1 MLPMFV
7 RMQSTL
13 HGTYGT
19 TLVVASVVVASLAS
33 YAALVLA
40 SRVIAATGRLRL
52 AWLVAGALAMGIGIW
67 AMHFVGMLAF
77 RLDGL
82 PISYDVPRLV
92 LSVIVAIAASG
103 FALYEVSR
111 GSMTWWSL
119 TAGAVAMGAAIA
131 GMHYIGMAGLHTAA
145 SLTWRTPLVLA
156 SIAIAVLAS
165 GTALG
170 LAAWFKSDESAVTQF
185 RRGIAAVVM
194 GGAIAGMHYT
204 AMAAASFHPLGSDTM
219 FNATVRVQTLG
230 LVATPGLGVLVIV
243 ATLLILG
250 VALAGSVMDRYLRGI
265 AAEHART
272 RESESALRRS
282 EARFRS
288 LAEATAQIIW
298 TRNAAGEFVT
308 SQEGWT
314 AFTGQP
320 FEVLRG
326 LGWLAAVHPDDREWT
341 SGSWRE
347 AVATGS
353 LHSGEHRLRRQDG
366 AYRWMAV
373 RAAPVRDVDGTIVE
387 WMGIE
392 VDVTARHEAEDRI
405 RSVESQLL
413 QAQKLEA
420 VGRLAG
426 GIAHDF
432 NNLLT
437 VISGTTSLAQGRL
450 PVGSSLE
457 QDFADIEQAADR
469 AAALTRQLLAFS
481 RRQALNPVVLE
492 INGVVSRL
500 EGLLRRALGEDLELR
515 MVLADDAGRVRAD
528 PGQLEQVLMNLAVNA
543 RDAMPDGGTLTIET
557 APMTIE
563 GDYAATHL
571 GVDPGPYI
579 MVSVSDTGLG
589 MDTMTCAR
597 VFEPFFTTKAVD
609 KGTGLGLSTVY
620 GIVKQSGGS
629 IFVYSEPGHGATF
642 KIYLPRVAEPATSHE
657 PKPVTAPPPDSRS
670 SEVILLAEDAT
681 DVRRFTARVLR
692 EAGYEVLEAE
702 SVEAGLAASAAHPSR
717 IHLVL
722 TDVMMPHGTGRNLV
736 EQLRRLR
743 PDIAVVFMSGYTDD
757 TVLQRAV
764 IEPGTAFI
772 QKPFSPT
779 LLLTQIRA
787 VLEAEAVRAFSL
799 PA

>member
-1 MLPMFV
+1 MIV
-7 RMQSTL
+7 RMQATL
-13 HGTYGT
+13 HGTYDT
-19 TLVVASVVVASLAS
+19 PLVIASVVVASLAS
-33 YAALVLA
+33 YVALVLA
-40 SRVIAATGRLRL
+40 SRVIAATGRLRQ
-52 AWLVAGALAMGIGIW
+52 AWLVAGAMAMGIGIW

-82 PISYDVPRLV
+82 PIAYDVPRLV
-92 LSVIVAIAASG
+92 LSVLVAIAASG
-103 FALYEVSR
+103 FALWVVSR
-111 GSMTWWSL
+111 RARTWRSLATAAVGMGS
-119 TAGAVAMGAAIA
+119 AIA

-145 SLTWRTPLVLA
+145 TLTWRMALVLA
-156 SIAIAVLAS
+156 SIAIAVVAS
-165 GTALG
+165 GTALA
-170 LAAWFKSDESAVTQF
+170 LAAWFKSDESSITQY

-204 AMAAASFHPLGSDTM
+204 AMAAARFHPLGRETM
-219 FNATVRVQTLG
+219 FDATVRVQTVG
-230 LVATPGLGVLVIV
+230 LIATTGLGVLVIV

-272 RESESALRRS
+272 RESEGALRRS

-298 TRNAAGEFVT
+298 TRNAAGEFAGP
-308 SQEGWT
+308 QEGWT

-320 FEVLRG
+320 YEDHREW
-326 LGWLAAVHPDDREWT
+326 GWLTAVHPDDRDWT
-341 SGSWRE
+341 AGSWRE
-347 AVATGS
+347 AVSSGT
-353 LHSGEHRLRRQDG
+353 LHSGEHRLRRNSG
-366 AYRWMAV
+366 GYRWMAV
-373 RAAPVRDVDGTIVE
+373 RAAPVRDADGTIVE
-387 WMGIE
+387 WLGIE

-437 VISGTTSLAQGRL
+437 VISGTTSLAKDRL
-450 PVGSSLE
+450 PAGSPLA
-457 QDFADIEQAADR
+457 QDFADIEEAADR

-481 RRQALNPVVLE
+481 RRQSLNPVVLE
-492 INGVVSRL
+492 LNGVVSRL
-500 EGLLRRALGEDLELR
+500 EGLLRRTLGDDLELR
-515 MVLADDAGRVRAD
+515 IVLAEDTGRVRAD

-571 GVDPGPYI
+571 GVEPGDYI
-579 MVSVSDTGLG
+579 MMSVSDTGMG
-589 MDTMTCAR
+589 MDALTCAR

-642 KIYLPRVAEPATSHE
+642 KIYLPRIAEAATAGGHQ
-657 PKPVTAPPPDSRS
+657 PKPAPPVAPDSRS
-670 SEVILLAEDAT
+670 REVILLAEDAT

-702 SVEAGLAASAAHPSR
+702 SVEAGLAAAADHPSR

-743 PDIAVVFMSGYTDD
+743 PEIAVVYMSGYTDD

-772 QKPFSPT
+772 QKPFSPG
-779 LLLTQIRA
+779 LLLAQVRT
-787 VLEAEAVRAFSL
+787 VLEAEAGRAVSL

>member
-1 MLPMFV
+1 MLSMFV
-7 RMQSTL
+7 QLQSTL
-13 HGTYGT
+13 HGTYAT
-19 TLVVASVVVASLAS
+19 PLVIASVVVASLAS
-33 YAALVLA
+33 YVALVLA
-40 SRVIAATGRLRL
+40 SRVIAATGRLRQ
-52 AWLVAGALAMGIGIW
+52 AWLVAGALAMGAGIW

-82 PISYDVPRLV
+82 PIAYDVPRLV
-92 LSVIVAIAASG
+92 LSVLVAMAASG
-103 FALYEVSR
+103 FALWDVSR
-111 GSMTWWSL
+111 RAMTLWSL
-119 TAGAVAMGAAIA
+119 SIAAVAMGAAIA

-145 SLTWRTPLVLA
+145 ALSWRMPLVLA
-156 SIAIAVLAS
+156 SIAIAVGAS
-165 GTALG
+165 GTALR
-170 LAAWFKSDESAVTQF
+170 LAAWFQSDESAITQF
-185 RRGIAAVVM
+185 RRGVAAVVM

-204 AMAAASFHPLGSDTM
+204 AMAAARFHPLGPDSIFD
-219 FNATVRVQTLG
+219 ATVRVQTAG
-230 LVATPGLGVLVIV
+230 LIATTGLGILVIV
-243 ATLLILG
+243 ATFLILG
-250 VALAGSVMDRYLRGI
+250 LALAGSVMDRYLRGI

-272 RESESALRRS
+272 RESEGALRRS

-298 TRNAAGEFVT
+298 TRNAAGEFT
-308 SQEGWT
+308 SPQDGWM

-320 FEVLRG
+320 FEAHREW
-326 LGWLAAVHPDDREWT
+326 GWLEAIHPDDREWT
-341 SGSWRE
+341 AGSWRE
-347 AVATGS
+347 AVSAGT

-373 RAAPVRDVDGTIVE
+373 RAAPVRDADGTIAE

-392 VDVTARHEAEDRI
+392 VDVTARHEAEERI

-450 PVGSSLE
+450 PPGSPLAAE
-457 QDFADIEQAADR
+457 FADIEHAADR

-481 RRQALNPVVLE
+481 RRQSLNPVVLE

-500 EGLLRRALGEDLELR
+500 EGLLHRTLGEDLELR
-515 MVLADDAGRVRAD
+515 MVLADDTGRVRAD

-543 RDAMPDGGTLTIET
+543 RDAMPEGGTLTIET
-557 APMTIE
+557 APVAIE

-579 MVSVSDTGLG
+579 MLSVSDTGIG
-589 MDTMTCAR
+589 MDALTCAR

-620 GIVKQSGGS
+620 GIVKQTGGS
-629 IFVYSEPGHGATF
+629 IFVYSEPGHGTTF
-642 KIYLPRVAEPATSHE
+642 KIYFPRVAEPATGRE
-657 PKPVTAPPPDSRS
+657 PKPATTVAHDPRSR
-670 SEVILLAEDAT
+670 EVILLAEDAT

-702 SVEAGLAASAAHPSR
+702 SVESGLAASAAHPSR

-772 QKPFSPT
+772 QKPFSPA
-779 LLLTQIRA
+779 LLLTQVRA
-787 VLEAEAVRAFSL
+787 VLEADAARALSL
-799 PA
+799 LA

>member
-1 MLPMFV
+1 MLV

-13 HGTYGT
+13 HGAYDTP
-19 TLVVASVVVASLAS
+19 LVVASVVVASLAS
-33 YAALVLA
+33 YVALVLA
-40 SRVIAATGRLRL
+40 SRVIAARGRLRQ
-52 AWLVAGALAMGIGIW
+52 AWLVAGAMAMGIGIW

-82 PISYDVPRLV
+82 PIGYDVPRLS
-92 LSVIVAIAASG
+92 LSVLVAIAASG
-103 FALYEVSR
+103 FALWVVSR
-111 GSMTWWSL
+111 RATTWWSL
-119 TAGAVAMGAAIA
+119 VIAAVAMGAAIA

-145 SLTWRTPLVLA
+145 TLTWRLPLVLA
-156 SIAIAVLAS
+156 SIAIAVIAS
-165 GTALG
+165 GTALS
-170 LAAWFKSDESAVTQF
+170 LAVWFKSDESPVTQF

-204 AMAAASFHPLGSDTM
+204 AMAAANFHALSPDAMVDASTR
-219 FNATVRVQTLG
+219 AQTVG
-230 LVATPGLGVLVIV
+230 LVATTGLGVLVIV

-250 VALAGSVMDRYLRGI
+250 VAFVSSVMDRYLRGI
-265 AAEHART
+265 AAQHERT
-272 RESESALRRS
+272 RESEAALRRS
-282 EARFRS
+282 EGRFRS
-288 LAEATAQIIW
+288 LAEATSQIIW
-298 TRNAAGEFVT
+298 TRNATGEFA
-308 SQEGWT
+308 SPQEGWT
-314 AFTGQP
+314 AFTGQSYA
-320 FEVLRG
+320 EHRDWK
-326 LGWLAAVHPDDREWT
+326 WLDAIHPDDRDWT
-341 SGSWRE
+341 EGSWRE
-347 AVATGS
+347 AVASGT
-353 LHSGEHRLRRQDG
+353 LHNAEHRLRRQDG
-366 AYRWMAV
+366 SYRWMAV
-373 RAAPVRDVDGTIVE
+373 RAAPVRDADGTIAE
-387 WMGIE
+387 WIGIE
-392 VDVTARHEAEDRI
+392 VDVTAKHEAEERI
-405 RSVESQLL
+405 RSIESQLL

-450 PVGSSLE
+450 PPNSPLA

-481 RRQALNPVVLE
+481 RRQSLNPVVLE
-492 INGVVSRL
+492 INGVVTRL
-500 EGLLRRALGEDLELR
+500 EGLLRRTLGEDLELR
-515 MVLADDAGRVRAD
+515 MVLSEDAGRLRAD

-557 APMTIE
+557 ESMTIE

-571 GVDPGPYI
+571 GVEPGPYV
-579 MVSVSDTGLG
+579 MVSVSDTGVG
-589 MDTMTCAR
+589 MDALTCAR

-642 KIYLPRVAEPATSHE
+642 KIYLPRVAEPAAANE
-657 PKPVTAPPPDSRS
+657 PKAPTTVVPDSRS
-670 SEVILLAEDAT
+670 LEVILLAEDAT

-702 SVEAGLAASAAHPSR
+702 SVEAGVAASAAHPSR
-717 IHLVL
+717 IDLVL

-736 EQLRRLR
+736 EQLRRIR
-743 PDIAVVFMSGYTDD
+743 PDIAVLFMSGYTDD

-772 QKPFSPT
+772 QKPFSPA
-779 LLLTQIRA
+779 LLLTQVRA
-787 VLEAEAVRAFSL
+787 VLDAEAGRAVSRL
-799 PA
+799 A

>member
-1 MLPMFV
+1 MHFMSV
-7 RMQSTL
+7 TMQSAL

-19 TLVVASVVVASLAS
+19 PLVIASVVVASLAS
-33 YAALVLA
+33 YVALVLA
-40 SRVIAATGRLRL
+40 SRVIAATGRLRR
-52 AWLVAGALAMGIGIW
+52 AWLVAGALAMGTGIW

-82 PISYDVPRLV
+82 PIAYDVPRLV
-92 LSVIVAIAASG
+92 LSVLVAVAASG
-103 FALYEVSR
+103 FALWVVSR
-111 GSMTWWSL
+111 QTRTWWSL
-119 TAGAVAMGAAIA
+119 ATAAVAMGAAIA

-145 SLTWRTPLVLA
+145 ALTWRWPLVLV
-156 SIAIAVLAS
+156 SIAIAVVAS

-170 LAAWFKSDESAVTQF
+170 LAAWFQSDESPITQY
-185 RRGIAAVVM
+185 RRGFAAIVM

-204 AMAAASFHPLGSDTM
+204 AMAAARFLPLGPDTM
-219 FNATVRVQTLG
+219 FDASVRVQTAG
-230 LVATPGLGVLVIV
+230 LIATPGLGALVSV

-250 VALAGSVMDRYLRGI
+250 VALVGSVMDRYLRSI
-265 AAEHART
+265 AAEHNRT
-272 RESESALRRS
+272 RESEAALRRS

-288 LAEATAQIIW
+288 LAEATAQIMWI
-298 TRNAAGEFVT
+298 RNAAGEFA
-308 SQEGWT
+308 SQQEGWT
-314 AFTGQP
+314 AFTGQSYD
-320 FEVLRG
+320 EYRE
-326 LGWLAAVHPDDREWT
+326 LGWLDAVHPDDRDWT
-341 SGSWRE
+341 AGSWRE
-347 AVATGS
+347 AVSSGT
-353 LHSGEHRLRRQDG
+353 LHNGEHRLRRQDG
-366 AYRWMAV
+366 SYRWMAV
-373 RAAPVRDVDGTIVE
+373 RAAPVRDADGTVEE

-437 VISGTTSLAQGRL
+437 VISGTTSLAQDRV
-450 PVGSSLE
+450 PASSPLA
-457 QDFADIEQAADR
+457 QDFADIEYAANR

-481 RRQALNPVVLE
+481 RRQSLNPEVIE
-492 INGVVSRL
+492 INSVVSHL
-500 EGLLRRALGEDLELR
+500 EGLLRRTLGEDLEFR
-515 MVLADDAGRVRAD
+515 MVLADEAGRVRAD

-543 RDAMPDGGTLTIET
+543 RDAMPDGGSLTIET
-557 APMTIE
+557 AHMTID

-571 GVDPGPYI
+571 GVEPGDYV
-579 MVSVSDTGLG
+579 MLSVSDTGIG
-589 MDTMTCAR
+589 MDALTCAR

-642 KIYLPRVAEPATSHE
+642 KIYLPRVAEAATDYQ
-657 PKPVTAPPPDSRS
+657 PDPPVIVASDARGR
-670 SEVILLAEDAT
+670 EVILLAEDAT

-702 SVEAGLAASAAHPSR
+702 SVEAGVSAAAAHPAR
-717 IHLVL
+717 IDLVL

-772 QKPFSPT
+772 QKPFSPS
-779 LLLTQIRA
+779 LLLTQVRA
-787 VLEAEAVRAFSL
+787 VLEAEAARAVSR